1 MLPALLLATPTPT
14 PLPVSGP
21 VTNVIYITIGP
32 PPPPPLLSVAPGVVW
47 WQVLLMAAVGA
58 VIGVLSG
65 YMAVWMERH
74 EKLEAEEQ
82 EDREAALKDWERDKA
97 EAEKEGREGP
107 PPFDWELEPYGITWM
122 ERWASPAAIALLYA
136 VFTLHQGLIAP
147 GRSVL
152 NASLIVHLVWV
163 AVFVH
168 VALFDFK
175 HRFVLNNLV
184 LPAFVLAL
192 ILAPFT
198 PLDIYSAQ
206 TGTVGIV
213 PALEGALIPAVFLA
227 VVHIVTRGGL
237 GLGDAKYIA
246 VVGAAT
252 GLDFPQLRFSALYAL
267 CFGALIGGAIATVL
281 LVARL
286 RGRKDPIAY
295 APYLS
300 AGALLVL
307 YWGI

>member
-1 MLPALLLATPTPT
+1 MIPALLATTPTPT

-21 VTNVIYITIGP
+21 VTQVIYITIGP
-32 PPPPPLLSVAPGVVW
+32 PPPPPLISAAPGILW
-47 WQVLLMAAVGA
+47 WQVLLMA
-58 VIGVLSG
+58 VIGVAVGILSG

-74 EKLEAEEQ
+74 ENLETEEQ
-82 EDREAALKDWERDKA
+82 EDREAALKDWEKEKQ
-97 EAEKEGREGP
+97 EAASEGRDGP
-107 PPFDWELEPYGITWM
+107 GPFDWELERYGITWL
-122 ERWASPAAIALLYA
+122 ERWVSPAATGLLFAL
-136 VFTLHQGLIAP
+136 FTLHQGLMSP
-147 GRSVL
+147 GRNVL
-152 NASLIVHLVWV
+152 NASLIVHLLWV
-163 AVFVH
+163 GVFVH

-175 HRFVLNNLV
+175 HRFVLNKVV
-184 LPAFVLAL
+184 LPAFVVAL

-198 PLDIYSAQ
+198 PLDIYA
-206 TGTVGIV
+206 TLPGTVGIV
-213 PALEGALIPAVFLA
+213 AALEGALIPAAFLA

-246 VVGAAT
+246 VIGAAT
-252 GLDFPQLRFSALYAL
+252 GMDFGQLRFSALYAL
-267 CFGALIGGAIATVL
+267 CFGAVIGGVIAMGL
-281 LVARL
+281 LLARL